1 MSTGKS
7 NHTTPATSPKPP
19 CAGSPQSTRRC
30 CSASP
35 PSTCYRPSSRC
46 RWPRKDAHQDPAC
59 SLHPRPYL
67 RATRKHNAHSCGGT
81 NSWLTCTAGRVE
93 RPAACAWV
101 EGVVAARRGTTTEA
115 TRESSRS
122 GFGALK
128 STGSRRRVPRS
139 ASPARATC
147 RPLVSCQLQPAAA
160 PDLGRYRPAA
170 PASPIICT
178 G

>member
-1 MSTGKS
+1 MVPMSTGKS

-67 RATRKHNAHSCGGT
+67 RATRKHNAHSCGDM
-81 NSWLTCTAGRVE
+81 NSQLTCTAGRVE
-93 RPAACAWV
+93 RPAACAQA
-101 EGVVAARRGTTTEA
+101 EGVVVARSSGSCEGGE
-115 TRESSRS
+115 REQPI
-122 GFGALK
+122 GFWGAEKHRVAPPRTSISIL
-128 STGSRRRVPRS
+128 GSRYVP
-139 ASPARATC
+139 PAR
-147 RPLVSCQLQPAAA
+147 QLSAAA
-160 PDLGRYRPAA
+160 
-170 PASPIICT
+170 SSCT
-178 G
+178 

>member
-7 NHTTPATSPKPP
+7 NHTTPATSPKTP

-67 RATRKHNAHSCGGT
+67 RATRKHNAHSCGDM
-81 NSWLTCTAGRVE
+81 NSQLTCTAGRVE
-93 RPAACAWV
+93 RPAACARV
-101 EGVVAARRGTTTEA
+101 EGAVLARSSTAAEA

-122 GFGALK
+122 DFGVLK
-128 STGSRRRVPRS
+128 STGCGRHVPRP
-139 ASPARATC
+139 ASPARAAS
-147 RPLVSCQLQPAAA
+147 RPCASRQLQPAPA
-160 PDLGRYRPAA
+160 PDLGRYCPSSAC
-170 PASPIICT
+170 SPDHL
-178 G
+178 